1 MPSNNLLLKVIR
13 MLLMLLVVLLLK
25 VKMVSLLAVNL
36 LVRMLQVL
44 LNLQRIN
51 ATLRSTMT
59 KVMMLSLS
67 RRMVSSL
74 LPL

>member
-1 MPSNNLLLKVIR
+1 